1 MADAYYYS
9 GVAIAILVLNVLS
22 FLSLAFVIVIY
33 IIRWKHIAS
42 FPMRLVPLTTCSH
55 STSASPAS
63 YKIYTYSSTP
73 RLMSMLIRMPDS
85 QPLTTASFR
94 PC

>member
-1 MADAYYYS
+1 MVDAYYYTS
-9 GVAIAILVLNVLS
+9 VAIGILVLNVLS

-42 FPMRLVPLTTCSH
+42 FPMRLVPLFTHSH

-63 YKIYTYSSTP
+63 SKIYTYSSIHLP
-73 RLMSMLIRMPDS
+73 MSIQTS
-85 QPLTTASFR
+85 
-94 PC
+94 